1 MNLISAMFLCLCF
14 FLSSLKK
21 RGEFGFIPLF
31 SACFFFY
38 LPWKKGESVGS
49 FHFLAGG
56 FCRTFLHNVKKEHMV

>member
-1 MNLISAMFLCLCF
+1 MSVFF

-21 RGEFGFIPLF
+21 KGVSLGSFPFF
-31 SACFFFY
+31 SGWFFFY

-56 FCRTFLHNVKKEHMV
+56 FCRIFLHNVKKEYMV

>member
-1 MNLISAMFLCLCF
+1 MSVFF

-21 RGEFGFIPLF
+21 GVSFLAAVFFI
-31 SACFFFY
+31 FY

-56 FCRTFLHNVKKEHMV
+56 FCRTFLHNVKKEYMV

>member
-1 MNLISAMFLCLCF
+1 MSVF

-31 SACFFFY
+31 LAAVFFIFY

-56 FCRTFLHNVKKEHMV
+56 FCRTFLHNVKKEYMV